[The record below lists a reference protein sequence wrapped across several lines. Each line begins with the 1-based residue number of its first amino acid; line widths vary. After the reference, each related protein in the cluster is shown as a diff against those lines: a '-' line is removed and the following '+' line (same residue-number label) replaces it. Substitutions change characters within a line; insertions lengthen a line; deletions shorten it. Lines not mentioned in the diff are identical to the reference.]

1 MALKLYNSISSKIVF
16 LISLVLVVTATSIM
30 YFTQRDVGKTMFDAQ
45 QKSAQNVLELV
56 RLNIRGGY
64 NRLIADK
71 IDILNR
77 MKADLKNVGHI
88 SASVFREFGTFASQQ
103 EQEQEAYKNSARQRA
118 LSWLSNVSYE
128 QIDVF
133 VFNSEGKIVG
143 FSDINNTFEDF
154 GSVYDIKSRRLV
166 DVMNSQNLREEGDL
180 AVFRWKD
187 KENSVKKLAYFI
199 PLREWG
205 WTIGVAI
212 DFDNI
217 EKESERVLEN
227 IIKLLDKTF
236 SKIKIA
242 NTGYAFLFN
251 GNGETLISPPGLEPS
266 EFSAVINA
274 STGNL
279 LINDLKTAYGDN
291 IESIRYPD
299 PHSGNDELFEAHV
312 SYFKAFNWYFAVVV
326 PVVEIEAPGKA
337 MLKRQMI
344 VIGFIFLLST
354 VFTFVFVSKISK
366 PLKVLSDY
374 AKQLPKVDFTKESE
388 SSEQIAKLPLKYT
401 DEVGRLAQSFV
412 FMEKELKKNITAAIE
427 STAAKERLEREAAEE
442 ASRAKGEFLANMSH
456 EIRTP
461 INGMLGMM
469 ELLTHTSLDI
479 RQKDFV
485 VTLRESGNS
494 LLSVINNILDFSKIE
509 ASKMELEVTQFTPG
523 DIMESTAAMFAEMA
537 QNKGLELVCS
547 PDLRLFQNNFF
558 GDPSRLQQ
566 IITNLCGNSIKFTE
580 QGYIEISAEIIERKE
595 DNVIV
600 KVLIR
605 DTGIGL
611 DKSVQK
617 DIFNSFSQAD
627 SSTTRRYGGTGLGL
641 SICKH
646 LVELM
651 GGEIGVTSN
660 MGQGSTFWFTLS
672 LQQTTGTS
680 AAIEKKIDEEQK
692 PLSQKMLLVTDSTI
706 LGTTLAKRIAAE
718 QGRLTTVISYDE
730 IPEFTRQRRAPDKCF
745 DIILCD
751 ANSHHELSECQD
763 SSARLREFC
772 GSESVRCGLLV
783 LLKHKFDD
791 GILALEGIDFAIAK
805 PVPRIAILRLLSSD
819 NQFWLDRN
827 ENYTDP
833 QNLVATSIG
842 ANILV
847 AEDNPVNQKL
857 ISEVLQFFD
866 CDFTLVENG
875 KEAVLMN
882 EKNQFDMIL
891 MDCQMPEMDGF
902 QATQIIRS
910 QELESDA
917 EEGVV
922 IVALTANAR
931 KEDRDK
937 CLACGMDDYLSKP
950 FTMPQLRDIIL
961 KWRPMKDGIENITGN
976 SHTLVTDEIDSSE
989 APGED
994 SLLNVNTLNGIRA
1007 LQSPQSPNIL
1017 EQLFEIYCASAPELV
1032 TKLGSSIQDESCD
1045 SIREFA
1051 HSLKSASGNIGAQKL
1066 FELSAKL
1073 EELGRDNKIDGA
1085 SKIHQEI
1092 EIIFPKTCELLERE
1106 IRRPAA

>member
-45 QKSAQNVLELV
+45 QKSARNVLELV
-56 RLNIRGGY
+56 RLNILGGY

-77 MKADLKNVGHI
+77 MKTDLKNVGHI
-88 SASVFREFGTFASQQ
+88 SYSVFREFETLASDKG
-103 EQEQEAYKNSARQRA
+103 AYNISAKQRA

-128 QIDVF
+128 QINVF
-133 VFNSEGKIVG
+133 VFNSSGKIVG
-143 FSDINNTFEDF
+143 FSDANNTFEDL
-154 GSVYDIKSRRLV
+154 GSVFDIKSRRLV
-166 DVMNSQNLREEGDL
+166 DVMNNKNLSEEGDI
-180 AVFRWKD
+180 AVFHWQEDGKPA
-187 KENSVKKLAYFI
+187 VKKLAYFI
-199 PLREWG
+199 PLREWD

-217 EKESERVLEN
+217 EAESERVLKN
-227 IIKLLDKTF
+227 IVKLLEKTF

-242 NTGYAFLFN
+242 STGYAFLFD
-251 GNGETLISPPGLEPS
+251 GDGEILIAPPGLEPAD
-266 EFSAVINA
+266 FGNVINA
-274 STGNL
+274 NSGSL
-279 LINDLKTAYGDN
+279 LTNDLKSAYNENVD
-291 IESIRYPD
+291 SIRYPD
-299 PHSGNDELFEAHV
+299 PNSEKNELLEAHV
-312 SYFKAFNWYFAVVV
+312 NYFKAFDWYFAVVV
-326 PVVEIEAPGKA
+326 PVEEIEAPGNA

-344 VIGFIFLLST
+344 VIGLIFLVST

-374 AKQLPKVDFTKESE
+374 AKLLPKVDFTKESK
-388 SSEQIAKLPLKYT
+388 SSDQIAKLPLKYT

-461 INGMLGMM
+461 MNGMLGMM
-469 ELLTHTSLDI
+469 ELLTHTSLDS

-494 LLSVINNILDFSKIE
+494 LLSIINNILDFSKIE
-509 ASKMELEVTQFTPG
+509 ASKMELEATEFCPG
-523 DIMESTAAMFAEMA
+523 DILEATGAMFAEMA
-537 QNKGLELVCS
+537 QNKGLELICS
-547 PDLRLFQNNFF
+547 PELELFQSSYM

-566 IITNLCGNSIKFTE
+566 VITNLCGNSIKFTE
-580 QGYIEISAEIIERKE
+580 QGHIEISAKIIDRNN
-595 DNVIV
+595 DQVTV
-600 KVLIR
+600 KVDIR

-611 DKSVQK
+611 DDNVQEQ
-617 DIFNSFSQAD
+617 IFTSFSQAD

-651 GGEIGVTSN
+651 GGEIGVTSKK
-660 MGQGSTFWFTLS
+660 GEGSTFWFTVS
-672 LQQTTGTS
+672 LQTTEAS
-680 AAIEKKIDEEQK
+680 VLFKEHPDEEQK
-692 PLSQKMLLVTDSTI
+692 ALSQKLLLVTDSTV
-706 LGTTLAKRIAAE
+706 LGASLAKRIAAE
-718 QGRLTTVISYDE
+718 QGLLPSVITFDE
-730 IPEFTRQRRAPDKCF
+730 IPEFTRQHRTPARCF

-751 ANSHHELSECQD
+751 AGSQQDLSVCQD
-763 SSARLREFC
+763 GLAGLREFC

-783 LLKHKFDD
+783 LLKHKFAE
-791 GILALEGIDFAIAK
+791 GISTLEGVDFAIAK
-805 PVPRIAILRLLSSD
+805 PVPRVAIQRMLSWAG
-819 NQFWLDRN
+819 QFWLDRN
-827 ENYTDP
+827 ENQVSQHSFAGTR
-833 QNLVATSIG
+833 IG
-842 ANILV
+842 AKILV

-857 ISEVLQFFD
+857 ITEVLRIFA
-866 CDFTLVENG
+866 CELTLVENG

-882 EKNQFDMIL
+882 EKNEYDMIL

-902 QATQIIRS
+902 QATGIIRS
-910 QELESDA
+910 QERESGK

-931 KEDRDK
+931 KEDRDR

-950 FTMPQLRDIIL
+950 FTMAQMRDVIL
-961 KWRPMKDGIENITGN
+961 KWHQAMDGNHLAASNLIAPVANEIERPASLAE
-976 SHTLVTDEIDSSE
+976 E
-989 APGED
+989 A
-994 SLLNVNTLNGIRA
+994 LLDVNTLNGIRA
-1007 LQSPQSPNIL
+1007 LQNPESPNIL
-1017 EQLFEIYCASAPELV
+1017 EQLLEIYRSNAPELID
-1032 TKLGSSIQDESCD
+1032 KLTSSIQDECYETIRD
-1045 SIREFA
+1045 SA
-1051 HSLKSASGNIGAQKL
+1051 HSLKSASGNIGARKI

-1073 EELGRDNKIDGA
+1073 EDMGRDKKIDGA
-1085 SKIHQEI
+1085 SKILAEI
-1092 EIIFPKTCELLERE
+1092 EQLFPKVNELLEQE
-1106 IRRPAA
+1106 IQRSAA